1 MLPSCIQNVVLLTIL
16 HVNKT
21 TKYSFQVIMELLS
34 TEKSDLDVPVI
45 IIYVTVIV
53 SLKECHDMA
62 EILLKLVLN
71 TNQSP

>member
-1 MLPSCIQNVVLLTIL
+1 
-16 HVNKT
+16 
-21 TKYSFQVIMELLS
+21 MELLS

>member
-1 MLPSCIQNVVLLTIL
+1 MGIVWYLSIKNVQNVVLLTIL

-45 IIYVTVIV
+45 II
-53 SLKECHDMA
+53 
-62 EILLKLVLN
+62 
-71 TNQSP
+71 